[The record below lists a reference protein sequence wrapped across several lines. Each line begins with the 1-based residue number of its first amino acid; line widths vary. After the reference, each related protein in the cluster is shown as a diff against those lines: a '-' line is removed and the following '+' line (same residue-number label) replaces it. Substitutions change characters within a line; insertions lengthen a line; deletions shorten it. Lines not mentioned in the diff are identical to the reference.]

1 MDNITLLDALEQI
14 PNLINAA
21 QTYKATSDRIITT
34 LAEAVKKRP
43 QAILPAEELE
53 KMKEVIKTTPCAKPD
68 INRIS
73 RELAR
78 RIYDDV
84 AAAVK
89 PAVRNAA
96 IEALKAESVT
106 VEHSH
111 VIERNL
117 RSIVEEKI
125 KKKVRILWLII
136 VALLGAIGISAIAY
150 LNRDTYWGRE
160 FYELFT
166 SKYIT
171 ADEKAALERSV
182 GYTGI
187 LPRGY
192 YEDPSAARAQ
202 LKLNM
207 EILKKREKEAKKKK
221 GAFSTEDTIQIK

>member
-1 MDNITLLDALEQI
+1 MDNKTLLDALEQI

-68 INRIS
+68 INLIS

-78 RIYDDV
+78 RISGDV
-84 AAAVK
+84 ADAIK

-96 IEALKAESVT
+96 SEALKGASVL

-117 RSIVEEKI
+117 KDVAD
-125 KKKVRILWLII
+125 KKMKKTNRILWGVII
-136 VALLGAIGISAIAY
+136 ILVLTIGISAITY
-150 LNRDTYWGRE
+150 FSGETYWGKQ
-160 FYELFT
+160 FYDVYT
-166 SKYIT
+166 SKYLT
-171 ADEKAALERSV
+171 PEEKANLKENSFLLSV
-182 GYTGI
+182 

-192 YEDPSAARAQ
+192 REDTATARLQ
-202 LKLNM
+202 IKQYK
-207 EILKKREKEAKKKK
+207 EILKKREKDAKKKK
-221 GAFSTEDTIQIK
+221 ARS

>member
-1 MDNITLLDALEQI
+1 MDNKALLDALEQI

-53 KMKEVIKTTPCAKPD
+53 KIKEVIKTTPCAKPD
-68 INRIS
+68 ITLIS

-78 RIYDDV
+78 RISGDV
-84 AAAVK
+84 ADAIK

-96 IEALKAESVT
+96 SEALKGASVL

-117 RSIVEEKI
+117 KDVAD
-125 KKKVRILWLII
+125 KKMKKTNRILWGVII
-136 VALLGAIGISAIAY
+136 ILVLTIGISAITY
-150 LNRDTYWGRE
+150 FCGETYWGKQ
-160 FYELFT
+160 FYDVYT
-166 SKYIT
+166 SKYLT
-171 ADEKAALERSV
+171 PEEKANLKENSFLLSV
-182 GYTGI
+182 

-192 YEDPSAARAQ
+192 REDTATAQ
-202 LKLNM
+202 LQIKQYK
-207 EILKKREKEAKKKK
+207 EILKKREKDAKKK
-221 GAFSTEDTIQIK
+221 

>member
-1 MDNITLLDALEQI
+1 MDNKTLLDALEQI

-68 INRIS
+68 ITLIS

-78 RIYDDV
+78 RISGDV
-84 AAAVK
+84 ADAIK

-96 IEALKAESVT
+96 SEALKGASVL

-117 RSIVEEKI
+117 KDVAD
-125 KKKVRILWLII
+125 KKMKKTNRILWGVII
-136 VALLGAIGISAIAY
+136 ILVLTIGISAITY
-150 LNRDTYWGRE
+150 FSGETYWGKQ
-160 FYELFT
+160 FYDVYT
-166 SKYIT
+166 SKYLT
-171 ADEKAALERSV
+171 PEEKANLKENSFLLSV
-182 GYTGI
+182 

-192 YEDPSAARAQ
+192 REDTATARLQ
-202 LKLNM
+202 IKQYK
-207 EILKKREKEAKKKK
+207 EILKKREKDAKKK
-221 GAFSTEDTIQIK
+221 

>member
-68 INRIS
+68 INLIS

-150 LNRDTYWGRE
+150 LNSDTYWGRE

>member
-1 MDNITLLDALEQI
+1 MDNKTLLDALEQI

-68 INRIS
+68 IAPIS

-78 RIYDDV
+78 RISGDV
-84 AAAVK
+84 ADAIK

-96 IEALKAESVT
+96 SEALKGASVL

-117 RSIVEEKI
+117 KDVAD
-125 KKKVRILWLII
+125 KKMKKTNRILWGVII
-136 VALLGAIGISAIAY
+136 ILVLTIGISAITY
-150 LNRDTYWGRE
+150 FSGETYWGKQ
-160 FYELFT
+160 FYDVYT
-166 SKYIT
+166 SKYLT
-171 ADEKAALERSV
+171 PEEKANLKENSFLLSV
-182 GYTGI
+182 

-192 YEDPSAARAQ
+192 REDTATARLQ
-202 LKLNM
+202 IKQYK
-207 EILKKREKEAKKKK
+207 EILKKREKDAKKK
-221 GAFSTEDTIQIK
+221 

>member
-1 MDNITLLDALEQI
+1 MDNKALLDALEQI

-53 KMKEVIKTTPCAKPD
+53 KIKEVIKTTPCAKPD
-68 INRIS
+68 ITLIS

-78 RIYDDV
+78 RISGDV
-84 AAAVK
+84 ADAIK

-96 IEALKAESVT
+96 SEALKGASVL

-117 RSIVEEKI
+117 KDVAD
-125 KKKVRILWLII
+125 KKMKKTNRILWGVII
-136 VALLGAIGISAIAY
+136 ILVLTIGISAITY
-150 LNRDTYWGRE
+150 FSGETYWGKQ
-160 FYELFT
+160 FYDVYT
-166 SKYIT
+166 SKYLT
-171 ADEKAALERSV
+171 PEEKANLKENSFLLSV
-182 GYTGI
+182 

-192 YEDPSAARAQ
+192 REDTATAQ
-202 LKLNM
+202 LQIKQYK
-207 EILKKREKEAKKKK
+207 EILKKREKDAKKK
-221 GAFSTEDTIQIK
+221 